1 MQESDRFAAA
11 VPREYKIN
19 KMKSRMKGDDF
30 RIWDFLGADTSRSR
44 KEGELDGQ
52 DYHFITRAQ
61 FEADI
66 LGRKFVEHGEFEKA
80 YYGTSLDAIRSV
92 VNMGRICV
100 LNLHPQSLK
109 ILRNSDLK
117 PYIVFVAPPPLERL
131 KQLRISRGEAFKVSQ
146 RNDSA

>member
-1 MQESDRFAAA
+1 MYGFN
-11 VPREYKIN
+11 I
-19 KMKSRMKGDDF
+19 F
-30 RIWDFLGADTSRSR
+30 HIDTSRNR
-44 KEGELDGQ
+44 KEGEVDGQ

-80 YYGTSLDAIRSV
+80 YYGTSLNAIRSV
-92 VNMGRICV
+92 VNLGRICV

-131 KQLRISRGEAFKVSQ
+131 KQLRISRGEAYKV
-146 RNDSA
+146 RNIS